1 MMPKNIIAIG
11 AIVLFSTVG
20 TMAQDRQAAKDCA
33 ADVTAAC
40 RGVQPGEGRI
50 RSCINSH
57 LADLSQTCQGIL
69 VSIAYNGTAC
79 RGDIQTLCAGVQQGG
94 GRIEACIRSHFTE
107 LSAPCKNLLAQAVA
121 GTN

>member
-1 MMPKNIIAIG
+1 MMLKNIIAIG
-11 AIVLFSTVG
+11 AIVLLSTAS

-40 RGVQPGEGRI
+40 GGVQPGEGRI

-57 LADLSQTCQGIL
+57 LADLTQTCRGIL
-69 VSIAYNGTAC
+69 ASIAYNGTAC
-79 RGDIQTLCAGVQQGG
+79 RGDIQTICANVQQGDG
-94 GRIEACIRSHFTE
+94 LIEACIRSHFAE
-107 LSAPCKNLLAQAVA
+107 LSAPCKDLLAQAVA